1 MNIVQVKVN
10 VHKKVERSSLTQI
23 GDGRTKLETTNLTV
37 IQEMNG
43 IPLYV
48 IPLMTV
54 PKTVPLMELVKK
66 KIKIH
71 MPSKLQEMNFLLDLL
86 LKDLIQE
93 MLDQELILWIL
104 ILHIKNSIS

>member
-1 MNIVQVKVN
+1 MNIVQVQIN
-10 VHKKVERSSLTQI
+10 VHKKVEKSSLTQI
-23 GDGRTKLETTNLTV
+23 GDGHTKLETTNLIV
-37 IQEMNG
+37 IQETNG

-48 IPLMTV
+48 ILLMTV

-66 KIKIH
+66 KIKTH
-71 MPSKLQEMNFLLDLL
+71 MQFKLQEINFLLDLL
-86 LKDLIQE
+86 HKDLIQE